1 MSALKMVLNH
11 GINDGALTANPLAA
25 LTFER
30 DSPRAI
36 VYLTEVETEQIAR
49 CVFFD
54 DRLQRVANCFLLQC
68 YTGMAYNEL
77 RAFDKAKHLHTDL
90 GGTAWL
96 MIVRGKTSTLCRIP
110 LLSAARKLL
119 AKYDYQ
125 PPVIT
130 NQKMNMFLKEVG
142 QVAQL
147 KNPEALTTHV
157 GRRTMG
163 TFLLNRGVSMEVV
176 SKVLG
181 HRSIKITEQ
190 HYAALLTSTISQQI
204 AAAGLL

>member
-1 MSALKMVLNH
+1 
-11 GINDGALTANPLAA
+11 
-25 LTFER
+25 
-30 DSPRAI
+30 

-147 KNPEALTTHV
+147 KNPEALTTHHGYV
-157 GRRTMG
+157 LAQPWREHGGGKQSAGPPLHKDNRTALRRPAHQHHKPT
-163 TFLLNRGVSMEVV
+163 NS
-176 SKVLG
+176 
-181 HRSIKITEQ
+181 RSG
-190 HYAALLTSTISQQI
+190 AAVRACCNDTLF
-204 AAAGLL
+204 